1 MKKRQVSDDSLN
13 RIIKYL
19 VITLLGF
26 GIIFIAIQF
35 SDFWNWILAAVK
47 SVIVPIGLAYL
58 AALVVFPIIKYL
70 EKKGVGPRFFSL
82 GIVFVLTAG
91 LIFVAF
97 KYLAP
102 NIADQITNFFNR
114 DFQTIIVYF
123 QTDLRD
129 DFIFGTQ
136 IYDQIANYIAE
147 TDIINATLDS
157 AIPNLIAG
165 LTSSLIPLLATILL
179 LPILL
184 IFYLLDYEMISEQ
197 IRTIIPPKYEK
208 DVAELGSRLNRT
220 VGAYLRGQLSLMIM
234 LGFVATI
241 AYRLIGLKYYL
252 VFGVLVGVTN
262 IIPYFGMIIAAV
274 PPTIYAMIAGTGP
287 GPILVLALNAGLQFV
302 EGNFLQPFIMGKN
315 LSLHPIVVIMS
326 ILFFGSL
333 FGAVG
338 VILASPIAASI
349 REFYLFIRQRRKA
362 SRTLVTTEG
371 ESP

>member
-1 MKKRQVSDDSLN
+1 MKKRQVSDESLN

-26 GIIFIAIQF
+26 AIIFVAIQF
-35 SDFWNWILAAVK
+35 NDFWSWILSAIK
-47 SVIVPIGLAYL
+47 SVIVPVGLAYL
-58 AALVVFPIIKYL
+58 IALVVFPFIKYL
-70 EKKGVGPRFFSL
+70 EKIGIGPRFVPVL
-82 GIVFVLTAG
+82 IVFILTGG
-91 LIFVAF
+91 LIFIAV

-102 NIADQITNFFNR
+102 SIVDQITNFFNR

-136 IYDQIANYIAE
+136 IYDQISNYVAE
-147 TDIINATLDS
+147 TDIINTTLDTM
-157 AIPNLIAG
+157 IPNLIG
-165 LTSSLIPLLATILL
+165 SLTSSLLPILTTTLL

-184 IFYLLDYEMISEQ
+184 IFYLLDYEMISEKM
-197 IRTIIPPKYEK
+197 RTIIPARYEK
-208 DVAELGSRLNRT
+208 DVAELGSRLNKT
-220 VGAYLRGQLSLMIM
+220 VGSYLRGQIMLMIM
-234 LGFVATI
+234 LGFVASV
-241 AYRLIGLKYYL
+241 AYKAIGLKYWL

-274 PPTIYAMIAGTGP
+274 PPTIYAMIASSGP
-287 GPILVLALNAGLQFV
+287 GPLMVLGLNAGLQFL
-302 EGNFLQPFIMGKN
+302 EGNFLQPYIMGKN

-333 FGAVG
+333 LGAVG

-349 REFYLFIRQRRKA
+349 REFYLFLRQRKKVQRQQA
-362 SRTLVTTEG
+362 MSEA
-371 ESP
+371 EPS